1 MAKKYQ
7 VVHIGNLASMSTGEA
22 NEHQRRFTEKMWE
35 NRQNR
40 RKNNIDR
47 SRSGLNFELLRGGK
61 QVPLGSEK
69 SIKQRIAERYKEA
82 GIQDPNVERMER
94 YKAKGEVYTGKPY
107 RTICELILSGNA
119 DFMRKLAFGD
129 QKVDMTKGAD
139 NSHLVLHPEII
150 KWAKDVYKAL
160 AKRYGEENIVSF
172 VVHVDESSPHIHCC
186 ILPIYYDENK
196 GRNRVMYRDTFG
208 GEATVLDELHDYM
221 AEVNAKWGLEHG
233 EPVSVTGNRHI
244 PREEYYAM
252 LGHEIQE
259 REEKKSKLESAIK
272 GLGTMIEHLTTERDE
287 CTAEI
292 EELEEQLAQ
301 CQGDKSEIE
310 AKIEALKARVSDLD
324 ARLADKR
331 TKLMEADRKLKEAN
345 TRVREAVTNFEN
357 MEKANAIVQEKLGKD
372 VDSLFKTTFFEDAVD
387 DVKTMLANNP
397 NLKLGDKAEVLN
409 AMFYAGAEHMV
420 EVVDKAKELFLAGI
434 NGAANVQASGGGG
447 GGSTSDMPWRD
458 KDEDL
463 AKYLLR
469 CLQAAGRQVRT
480 KYAQPKYK
488 PRLS

>member
-1 MAKKYQ
+1 M
-7 VVHIGNLASMSTGEA
+7 GNLASMSTGEA

-35 NRQNR
+35 NRLNR

-119 DFMRKLAFGD
+119 DFMRDLAFGD

-186 ILPIYYDENK
+186 ILPIYYDVNK

-208 GEATVLDELHDYM
+208 GEATVLDELHNFM
-221 AEVNAKWGLEHG
+221 ADVNEKWGLEHG
-233 EPVSVTGNRHI
+233 EPVSVTGARHI
-244 PREEYYAM
+244 PREEYYAT
-252 LGHEIQE
+252 LGHQIQE
-259 REEKKSKLESAIK
+259 REEKKSELESAIK
-272 GLGTMIEHLTTERDE
+272 GLTTMIEHFTADRDK

-292 EELEEQLAQ
+292 EELEALLEQ
-301 CQGDKSEIE
+301 CQGDKTEIE
-310 AKIEALKARVSDLD
+310 AKIESLKARVVELD
-324 ARLADKR
+324 TKLADKR
-331 TKLMEADRKLKEAN
+331 TKLMEADRKLKDAQA
-345 TRVREAVTNFEN
+345 RIREATTDGEN
-357 MEKANAIVQEKLGKD
+357 LAKAYDLVQNELSKD
-372 VDSLFKTTFFEDAVD
+372 VDSLFKTTFFDDAVG
-387 DVKTMLANNP
+387 DVKNMLANNP
-397 NLKLGDKAEVLN
+397 DLNLGTNAEVIN
-409 AMFYAGAEHMV
+409 AMAYAGAEHMT
-420 EVVDKAKELFLAGI
+420 EVVNKAKELFIAGI
-434 NGAANVQASGGGG
+434 NGAANVQASGVG
-447 GGSTSDMPWRD
+447 GGSTSDLPWRD
-458 KDEDL
+458 KDEDI

-469 CLQAAGRQVRT
+469 CLQSAGKHVRA
-480 KYAQPKYK
+480 KYAKPQYK
-488 PRLS
+488 PRRG

>member
-7 VVHIGNLASMSTGEA
+7 VVHMKNLSSMSTGEA

-47 SRSGLNFELLRGGK
+47 SRSELNFELLRGGK

-119 DFMRKLAFGD
+119 DFMRNLAFGD

-272 GLGTMIEHLTTERDE
+272 GLGTMIEHLTTERDG

-292 EELEEQLAQ
+292 EELEELLAQ

-331 TKLMEADRKLKEAN
+331 TKLMEADRKLKEAK
-345 TRVREAVTNFEN
+345 TRVREAITNFEN

-372 VDSLFKTTFFEDAVD
+372 VDSLFKTTFFDDAVE
-387 DVKTMLANNP
+387 DVKTMLSNNP
-397 NLKLGDKAEVLN
+397 DLKLGDKAEVLK
-409 AMFYAGAEHMV
+409 AMFHAGAEHMV
-420 EVVDKAKELFLAGI
+420 DVVDKAKELFLAGI
-434 NGAANVQASGGGG
+434 NGAANVQASGGG

-469 CLQAAGRQVRT
+469 CLQAAGRQVRA
-480 KYAQPKYK
+480 KYAKPKYK
-488 PRLS
+488 PRRS

>member
-7 VVHIGNLASMSTGEA
+7 VVHMGNLASMSTGEA

-119 DFMRKLAFGD
+119 DFMRNLAFGD

-172 VVHVDESSPHIHCC
+172 VVHVDESSPHVHCC

-244 PREEYYAM
+244 PREEYYAT
-252 LGHEIQE
+252 LGHEIRE

-272 GLGTMIEHLTTERDE
+272 GLGTMIEHLTTERDG

-292 EELEEQLAQ
+292 KELEEQLAQ

-345 TRVREAVTNFEN
+345 TRVREAITNFEN
-357 MEKANAIVQEKLGKD
+357 MEKANAIVQEELGKD
-372 VDSLFKTTFFEDAVD
+372 VDSLFKTTFFDDTVE

-397 NLKLGDKAEVLN
+397 DLKLGDKAEVLK

-420 EVVDKAKELFLAGI
+420 DVVDKAKELFLAGV

-447 GGSTSDMPWRD
+447 GSISDMPWRD

-469 CLQAAGRQVRT
+469 CLQAAGRQVRA
-480 KYAQPKYK
+480 KYAKPKYK
-488 PRLS
+488 PRRS